1 MRVAIAGAGNVG
13 RSIAQELI
21 ENGHQVL
28 LIERQPSALRPERV
42 PTAEWIL
49 ADCCEL
55 ASLQEADLASC
66 DVVVAATGDDKVN
79 LVLSLLAKTEFA
91 VPRVVARVNRAE
103 NEWLFTE
110 QWGVDVSVSKPR
122 LMAALV
128 EEAVTVGDL
137 VRLMT
142 FRQVEA
148 NLVEIT
154 LPRGRARTSGSRS
167 ATCRCPA
174 TPRWSRSCA
183 ASGCSRRRPD
193 DPLEAGDELVFVCT
207 AEVEDDVRSVILGAS
222 ARAGDREPH
231 ALDGPVRPAS
241 GSVGLPLVRGGPPR
255 RSGRAAARTAG
266 SPARS
271 A

>member
-21 ENGHQVL
+21 ENGHQVML
-28 LIERQPSALRPERV
+28 LERQPRMLRPERV
-42 PTAEWIL
+42 PQAEWIL
-49 ADCCEL
+49 ADACEL
-55 ASLQEADLASC
+55 SSLQEVDLASC

-79 LVLSLLAKTEFA
+79 LVVSLLAKTEFA

-142 FRQVEA
+142 FRQGQA

-154 LPRGRARTSGSRS
+154 LPLDAPHVGDPIRDIPLPPDSALVAIVRGRRVLAPS
-167 ATCRCPA
+167 
-174 TPRWSRSCA
+174 
-183 ASGCSRRRPD
+183 PD
-193 DPLEAGDELVFVCT
+193 DPVEAGDELIFVCT
-207 AEVEDDVRSVILGAS
+207 SEMEEQVRSVVLGADS
-222 ARAGDREPH
+222 VERTRTHWSSG
-231 ALDGPVRPAS
+231 AS
-241 GSVGLPLVRGGPPR
+241 PL
-255 RSGRAAARTAG
+255 
-266 SPARS
+266 
-271 A
+271 

>member
-13 RSIAQELI
+13 RSIASELI
-21 ENGHQVL
+21 GNGHQVM
-28 LIERQPSALRPERV
+28 LIERQPRQLRPERV
-42 PTAEWIL
+42 PQAEWVL
-49 ADCCEL
+49 ADACEL
-55 ASLQEADLASC
+55 ASLHEVDLAAC

-79 LVLSLLAKTEFA
+79 LVVSLLAKTEFA

-142 FRQVEA
+142 FRQGEA

-154 LPRGRARTSGSRS
+154 LPHDAPHVGQPVREMPLPPDSALVAIVRGRRVLAPT
-167 ATCRCPA
+167 
-174 TPRWSRSCA
+174 
-183 ASGCSRRRPD
+183 PD
-193 DPLEAGDELVFVCT
+193 DPVEAGDELIFVCT
-207 AEVEDDVRSVILGAS
+207 ADVEEQVRSVVLGADS
-222 ARAGDREPH
+222 VEKTR
-231 ALDGPVRPAS
+231 LKRPK
-241 GSVGLPLVRGGPPR
+241 
-255 RSGRAAARTAG
+255 
-266 SPARS
+266 
-271 A
+271 